1 MKHGIKGGT
10 TDEAFMLLQEQFV
23 PVGER
28 SSRLW
33 VALLHAHRNLYSTLM
48 ERKHRK
54 HVIGLL

>member
-1 MKHGIKGGT
+1 MKRGIKGGT
-10 TDEAFMLLQEQFV
+10 TDEAFKLLQEQFV

-28 SSRLW
+28 SLW

>member
-1 MKHGIKGGT
+1 MKRGIKGWT
-10 TDEAFMLLQEQFV
+10 TDEAFKLLQEQFV

-28 SSRLW
+28 SLW